1 MADASGPDRPEDAR
15 GAPAPGIGALVG
27 DLIDHVRLLFRQEA
41 ALLKA
46 EMAAKLKALA
56 LNSAAVAVGVV
67 LLASGFFWLVTAGV
81 LGLAT
86 VWPAWLA
93 ALVVGGVIVLA
104 GALLA
109 FVGLRLLLRLS
120 PAPERTVRT
129 VRSDVEMVREKF

>member
-1 MADASGPDRPEDAR
+1 MTDAPGPDRPE
-15 GAPAPGIGALVG
+15 GAWAASIGGLFG

-46 EMAAKLKALA
+46 EMVAKLKALA
-56 LNSAAVAVGVV
+56 LNSAAMAVGVA

-93 ALVVGGVIVLA
+93 ALVVGGAIVLA

-109 FVGLRLLLRLS
+109 FVGLRTLLRLS

-129 VRSDVEMVREKF
+129 VKSDIEMIREKL